1 MAVDSNLGT
10 LVGSKEGAVVSNPG
24 NEGRIAQ
31 AWVNV
36 QGGYAGLFRVF
47 LALRRMDSE
56 KRGLA

>member
-10 LVGSKEGAVVSNPG
+10 LIGNKEGAVVSNPG

-36 QGGYAGLFRVF
+36 RGGMQVF
-47 LALRRMDSE
+47 SV
-56 KRGLA
+56 